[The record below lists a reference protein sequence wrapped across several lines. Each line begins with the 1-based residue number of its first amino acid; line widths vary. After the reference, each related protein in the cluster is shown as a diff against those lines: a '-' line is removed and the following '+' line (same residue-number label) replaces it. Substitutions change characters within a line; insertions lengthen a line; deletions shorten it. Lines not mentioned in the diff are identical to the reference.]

1 VNSSDV
7 SAVQIAVD
15 AYCVGLILLILDSG
29 FTAKLNAPDPG
40 SRASACSCALRGTK
54 KCGP

>member
-1 VNSSDV
+1 MNSSDV